1 MKKMSMLSFWLG
13 GIMMISSL
21 SLAHAQ
27 KSEITIPETA
37 TKVLSENFVKAKGQQ
52 DNPGSEITTKL
63 DQYTELPGWLGS
75 KVYESAGS
83 LKLGTGSAAG
93 SLSTPALDL
102 SSDNGKFYVSFQAMA
117 WNNDSTFINVIAG
130 NDTIK
135 VEGLE
140 FEENNPA
147 TSMKGF
153 IVAFDNGTEDS
164 KVTFE
169 AVNSSKNRFY
179 IDSIAVYQ
187 VLPNEPM
194 FLGLSESLKME
205 TIMGIETST
214 DLKIRGY
221 KLTDSVEISCNS
233 KHISLSHNKLSA
245 DTVMKAQGFSI
256 EITFKADT
264 VADTSLLVLKSGDV
278 KDSVTIIAQ
287 AEDFIVVKNLAE
299 LRKGEQKKLYKVS
312 SEVVLTA
319 MDKYRNYK
327 FVQDS
332 TAGILIDDATGLV
345 TNDYKVGNGIT
356 GIFGRL
362 GSYNDQLQLVMV
374 ANLPE
379 ASSDSLA
386 INPIEISID
395 SLENNM
401 EEFCSRVVM
410 IKGLSMVKDSI
421 WKGNKD
427 HYAVAGEDTLN
438 LRTFISN
445 GNYVGDSIPAK
456 FDLIGIAGIY
466 KGKLQVSPRV
476 KTDIIAIND
485 GDGDG
490 DGNDSS
496 VNNTW
501 VVADL
506 NARIYPNPCQ
516 GAFFIELDEEA
527 QVEIFNAMGVRIQSM
542 QLTAGQH
549 SVNIRQSGVYFVRFN
564 SKEGQLVRR
573 VVVR

>member
-1 MKKMSMLSFWLG
+1 MKLGDFAKIQKKVIIIKQFSKSIFRHPFYISTTFHCFGPIFAVPRPVNSSMEILT
-13 GIMMISSL
+13 
-21 SLAHAQ
+21 H
-27 KSEITIPETA
+27 KNKKITIPETA

-63 DQYTELPGWLGS
+63 DQYTELPGWSGS

-93 SLSTPALDL
+93 SLSTPTLDL
-102 SSDNGKFYVSFQAMA
+102 SFDNGKFYVSFQAMA

-130 NDTIK
+130 EDTIK

-140 FEENNPA
+140 FEEDNPA

-153 IVAFDNGTEDS
+153 IVAFDNGTEAS

-278 KDSVTIIAQ
+278 KDSLTIIAQ
-287 AEDFIVVKNLAE
+287 AEDFIVVENLAE
-299 LRKGEQKKLYKVS
+299 LRKGE
-312 SEVVLTA
+312 
-319 MDKYRNYK
+319 
-327 FVQDS
+327 
-332 TAGILIDDATGLV
+332 
-345 TNDYKVGNGIT
+345 
-356 GIFGRL
+356 
-362 GSYNDQLQLVMV
+362 
-374 ANLPE
+374 
-379 ASSDSLA
+379 
-386 INPIEISID
+386 
-395 SLENNM
+395 
-401 EEFCSRVVM
+401 
-410 IKGLSMVKDSI
+410 
-421 WKGNKD
+421 
-427 HYAVAGEDTLN
+427 
-438 LRTFISN
+438 
-445 GNYVGDSIPAK
+445 
-456 FDLIGIAGIY
+456 
-466 KGKLQVSPRV
+466 
-476 KTDIIAIND
+476 
-485 GDGDG
+485 
-490 DGNDSS
+490 
-496 VNNTW
+496 
-501 VVADL
+501 
-506 NARIYPNPCQ
+506 
-516 GAFFIELDEEA
+516 
-527 QVEIFNAMGVRIQSM
+527 
-542 QLTAGQH
+542 
-549 SVNIRQSGVYFVRFN
+549 RQCM
-564 SKEGQLVRR
+564 EGQ
-573 VVVR
+573 